1 MKNQNTNQ
9 IILNISEAL
18 NLSKSTVYRAL
29 SGRPGVRPE
38 IRQLITDELDRRA
51 LVVPERDNPKLLSP
65 NKLIALVVGDV
76 RNPYFADLTYQIQHE
91 MYRKGYTVILFN
103 SDYDEKR
110 ELSFFELIAE
120 YRLAGL
126 ILMSAVEKSQ
136 LIPALA
142 RIECPVVLLNR
153 PIDGFAGSMM
163 IIDNFQAGYMLT
175 KHLIELG
182 HQQISFLAGPLNS
195 TASAA
200 RLNGYRQA
208 MVNYSLPVLDDHIFY
223 GDLQMTTGYVVGQE
237 YARELRHL
245 PRAIICGNDLMALGF
260 WQACQ
265 EAGIRIP
272 EDLSLAGIDNIVYSG
287 LPHIDLTTV
296 EQPIAE
302 MGHRAVELL
311 LSQIQEN
318 SAKSDRVILEPS
330 LVVRKTTA
338 PPAPGPTS
346 FPG

>member
-1 MKNQNTNQ
+1 MKNKNTNQ
-9 IILNISEAL
+9 IILDISKAL

-38 IRQLITDELDRRA
+38 IRQLITEELDRRA
-51 LVVPERDNPKLLSP
+51 LVVPERDSPKHPSP

-91 MYRKGYTVILFN
+91 MYCKGYTVILFN
-103 SDYDEKR
+103 SEYDEKR
-110 ELSFFELIAE
+110 ELGFFELIAE

-136 LIPALA
+136 LIQALA
-142 RIECPVVLLNR
+142 RIECPIVLLNR
-153 PIDGFAGSMM
+153 PIDGFAGSMV

-208 MVNYSLPVLDDHIFY
+208 MSNYSLPVTEDHIFY
-223 GDLQMTTGYVVGQE
+223 ADLQMTTGYAVGQE
-237 YARELRHL
+237 YARELQNL

-260 WQACQ
+260 WHACQ
-265 EAGIRIP
+265 DAEVRIP
-272 EDLSLAGIDNIVYSG
+272 EELSLAGIDNIVYSG

-296 EQPIAE
+296 EQPISD
-302 MGHRAVELL
+302 MGRIATELL
-311 LSQIQEN
+311 INQIQE
-318 SAKSDRVILEPS
+318 KTKRTDRVILEPR
-330 LVVRKTTA
+330 LIIRKTTA
-338 PPAPGPTS
+338 SPAKEHRLFLG
-346 FPG
+346 